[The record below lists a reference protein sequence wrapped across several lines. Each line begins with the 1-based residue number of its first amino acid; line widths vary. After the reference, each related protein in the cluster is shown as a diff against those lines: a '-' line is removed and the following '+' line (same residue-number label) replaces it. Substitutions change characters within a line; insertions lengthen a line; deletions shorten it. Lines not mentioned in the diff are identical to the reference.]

1 MPNVTAGVHIRAIR
15 RQKGMT
21 LDALASASGL
31 HKGHLS
37 RVERGQK
44 SLSVATLV
52 QIAEALKV
60 KVAHLLG
67 ETTLDSAISV
77 VRAKN
82 RKRLP
87 AMPEAGSMKSDALL
101 SGATRAMESFIVY
114 PVATHKDRELV
125 EHHGEEMIFV
135 LSGEIELQL
144 VDRAIS
150 LKTGDC
156 VHFLGKLKHTLRQ
169 KGRRRAAVLIVIA
182 RV

>member
-1 MPNVTAGVHIRAIR
+1 
-15 RQKGMT
+15 MT
-21 LDALASASGL
+21 LDELASATGL
-31 HKGHLS
+31 DKGHLS

-44 SLSVATLV
+44 GPSVATLV
-52 QIAEALKV
+52 QIAHALKV

-67 ETTLDSAISV
+67 ETTFDPAISL
-77 VRAKN
+77 VRAAN
-82 RKRLP
+82 RKRLFEP
-87 AMPEAGSMKSDALL
+87 VKSGTTQYEVLI
-101 SGATRAMESFIVY
+101 SGTRRAMESFVVY
-114 PVATHKDRELV
+114 PARTHEDHKLV

-144 VDRAIS
+144 VDRVID

-169 KGRRRAAVLIVIA
+169 KGRRQAAALIIIA

>member
-1 MPNVTAGVHIRAIR
+1 
-15 RQKGMT
+15 MT
-21 LDALASASGL
+21 LDDLASASGL
-31 HKGHLS
+31 DKGHLS

-44 SLSVATLV
+44 GPSVATLI
-52 QIAEALKV
+52 QIAQALKV

-67 ETTLDSAISV
+67 EMTVDSAISV
-77 VRAKN
+77 VRAGN
-82 RKRLP
+82 RKHLFDP
-87 AMPEAGSMKSDALL
+87 VKSGYAQYETLI
-101 SGATRAMESFIVY
+101 SGTKRAMESFVVY
-114 PVATHKDRELV
+114 PAKAHENHELV

-144 VDRAIS
+144 VDRAIN

-169 KGRRRAAVLIVIA
+169 RGRRQAAALVVIA